1 MAKQASFHE
10 DFGREAPAKAG
21 SERAFGFVFAAVFAI
36 IGLWPLLA
44 GAAPRLW
51 ALGVAAVFLLAA
63 LLFPKALGPLNRLW
77 FKFGLLLHRIVS
89 PLVMGFLFFV
99 TVTPVALIVRLC
111 GKDVLNLRFQREAK
125 SYWIERTPPGPA
137 PDTMRRQF

>member
-21 SERAFGFVFAAVFAI
+21 SDRAFGFVFAAVFAV
-36 IGLWPLLA
+36 IGLWPMIA
-44 GAAPRLW
+44 GGPPRLW
-51 ALGVAAVFLLAA
+51 ALGVAAVFLFAA
-63 LLFPKALGPLNRLW
+63 LLFPKALAPLNRLW

-89 PLVMGFLFFV
+89 PLVMGLLFFV
-99 TVTPVALIVRLC
+99 AVTPVALIMRLA
-111 GKDVLNLRFQREAK
+111 GKDVLNLRFRRDAK

>member
-10 DFGREAPAKAG
+10 DFGREAPAKTG
-21 SERAFGFVFAAVFAI
+21 SDRAFGFVFAVVFAI
-36 IGLWPLLA
+36 IGLWPLIA
-44 GAAPRLW
+44 SAAPRLW
-51 ALGVAAVFLLAA
+51 ALGVAAAFLLAA

-89 PLVMGFLFFV
+89 PLVMGMLFFV
-99 TVTPVALIVRLC
+99 AVTPVALIMRLL
-111 GKDVLNLRFQREAK
+111 GKDVLNLRFQRGAK

>member
-21 SERAFGFVFAAVFAI
+21 SERAFGVVFAAVFAI
-36 IGLWPLLA
+36 IGLWPLIA
-44 GAAPRLW
+44 GAVPRLW

-63 LLFPKALGPLNRLW
+63 LLLPKALGPLNRLW

-89 PLVMGFLFFV
+89 PLAMGFLFFV

-111 GKDVLNLRFQREAK
+111 GKDVLNLRFQRDAK

>member
-10 DFGREAPAKAG
+10 DFGREAPTKAG

-36 IGLWPLLA
+36 IGLWPLIA
-44 GAAPRLW
+44 GGPPRLW
-51 ALGVAAVFLLAA
+51 ALSVAGAFLLVA

-77 FKFGLLLHRIVS
+77 FKFGLLLHRVVS

-99 TVTPVALIVRLC
+99 AVTPVALIMRLL
-111 GKDVLNLRFQREAK
+111 GKDVLNLRFQRGAK